1 MIEPNSVKKLK
12 TVVVYVAGAP
22 TGPTFA
28 GHDIGLL
35 LGAIDLTG
43 LSQFIDA
50 PEIRQSA
57 DGFILSSMRNQLT
70 VTIRQ
75 NRLDFDDG
83 SAEVPVRMDF
93 PGRAARIA
101 EYIGK
106 QSNLSYAAVG
116 LNFHIEVESK
126 DEELPSKVLLS
137 RLVKEDAF
145 GDTGYD
151 IMGASARFWYAARD
165 RRCDLRIEPQENQYA
180 GRNYLAYLNVHMEV
194 GGERPSADW
203 LLQAL
208 DQEYRDFI
216 RVLTK
221 ILKPRGGH

>member
-1 MIEPNSVKKLK
+1 M
-12 TVVVYVAGAP
+12 AGAP

-93 PGRAARIA
+93 PDRAARIA

-116 LNFHIEVESK
+116 LNFHIEVGSK

-137 RLVKEDAF
+137 HLVKEDAF

-151 IMGASARFWYAARD
+151 IMGASAKFWYAARD